1 MKAYEGNENY
11 IFVSYAHADSGTVVP
26 IIEVLQNAGFRVWFD
41 LGIEAGTEWPAYIED
56 HLNRCSRVIAFI
68 SPSAVESFNCRTEI
82 NYALMK
88 KKEMLVVYLEETE
101 LKYGLSLQLNSIQSL
116 FRYRHQT
123 AKTFYWELTEARI
136 LQCCKNLSG
145 DGEFNIPDEH
155 ISSAW
160 SGANDVLENTL
171 NSGNREKIKAS
182 RSGNASVI
190 STVGTIPSND
200 PSNHWPAGTYSQII
214 DVDKFTAIHFHCRF
228 IKPVTESGNKNIGIM
243 IFDGDDNLVY
253 DNRVKL
259 NFEKTHD
266 RFSLCWII
274 SESGGLKQKPGNYTA
289 IFWADDSRIFEY
301 TFRITSS
308 SGIGFTENK
317 TENKKVTDINQ
328 TVFGKKND
336 KTEISGQKST
346 PSEIEKI
353 KDKLTYPKAARR
365 YLYALIFAFIG
376 SGILSSSYAYGFEL
390 IIGFAL
396 VAAAIWAYISLWVI
410 SSKHIIKHKIWSAVV
425 MTVGFGYY
433 GIALFIL
440 SLWTLIN
447 KNKWKIRIAQ
457 LERGL

>member
-11 IFVSYAHADSGTVVP
+11 IFVSYAHADSETVVP
-26 IIEVLQNAGFRVWFD
+26 IIEVMQSAGFRVWYD

-56 HLNRCSRVIAFI
+56 HLNRCTRVIAFI

-136 LQCCKNLSG
+136 LQCCKNPGQS
-145 DGEFNIPDEH
+145 DYDIPDTP
-155 ISSAW
+155 ISGAW
-160 SGANDVLENTL
+160 SGTKDILESTL
-171 NSGNREKIKAS
+171 NSGNRERIKAS

-214 DVDKFTAIHFHCRF
+214 DVEKFTAIHFHCRF
-228 IKPVTESGNKNIGIM
+228 IRPVTESGNKKIGIM
-243 IFDGDDNLVY
+243 VFDGDDNLVF
-253 DNRVKL
+253 DNRVNL
-259 NFEKTHD
+259 FFEKTHD
-266 RFSLCWII
+266 RFSLCWSI
-274 SESGGLKQKPGNYTA
+274 SEVGGLKQTPGSYTA
-289 IFWADDSRIFEY
+289 IFWVDDSRIFEY
-301 TFRITSS
+301 SFRIVSS
-308 SGIGFTENK
+308 NGFGFNDNKKESKKDPVTHIPASENK
-317 TENKKVTDINQ
+317 
-328 TVFGKKND
+328 D
-336 KTEISGQKST
+336 KTAKNIGNGTTAEIQKL
-346 PSEIEKI
+346 

-365 YLYALIFAFIG
+365 CLYAFIFAFIG
-376 SGILSSSYAYGFEL
+376 SEILSSPYAYGIEL

-410 SSKHIIKHKIWSAVV
+410 SIKHIVKHKIWSIVV
-425 MTVGFGYY
+425 MTFGIGYY
-433 GIALFIL
+433 GIFLFFASI
-440 SLWTLIN
+440 WTLIN